1 MSELIAGKYELLDE
15 IGKGGMGTVYRARH
29 LSLDRIVA
37 IKILSEELA
46 AAEEFR
52 ERFQHEATILAQ
64 LVHPNIVAVYDIER
78 VNNTYCIIMEYVE
91 GKSLQK
97 LIDERALKERDVLLI
112 GAQIA
117 RALHYAHQHGVI
129 HRDVKPDNILVT
141 AEKIAKGEPIN
152 YVISY
157 GSKSIPLF
165 GQQYGIGYADTLP
178 VANSILPMN
187 GADVSPS
194 TPGQDVQAQ
203 LAGIEAL
210 LNTGQIDCLSIQPLD
225 DVSMTDIT
233 NKAMSQGIPVFTVG
247 VTSNANEFANFT
259 QVSYDEGKQAAQ
271 IVADW
276 MKENGKDLKVFAVS
290 GGDPSASWAQGRMK
304 GFIDGITALVP
315 GSSFVN
321 SASDAIVTS
330 YDPAKTYDTYKAFLT
345 GNPDVQFIE
354 NVDIGAEHLD
364 RAITDSGRKGEV
376 FSIGWNLSEGQFQG
390 IEDDIQVAA
399 LDQAWSQQAGYGALA
414 CATYLKDGLVMP
426 NTQELVPVTKANV
439 AEARKELDA
448 IMK

>member
-1 MSELIAGKYELLDE
+1 MRIRTRQAAVAVASASLI
-15 IGKGGMGTVYRARH
+15 IGMAVPA
-29 LSLDRIVA
+29 
-37 IKILSEELA
+37 
-46 AAEEFR
+46 
-52 ERFQHEATILAQ
+52 LAQ
-64 LVHPNIVAVYDIER
+64 SPAADAWPQSG
-78 VNNTYCIIMEYVE
+78 T
-91 GKSLQK
+91 
-97 LIDERALKERDVLLI
+97 LKDGSTFTLAPRI
-112 GAQIA
+112 
-117 RALHYAHQHGVI
+117 
-129 HRDVKPDNILVT
+129 
-141 AEKIAKGEPIN
+141 AEKLANGGDIN
-152 YVISY
+152 YVFSY
-157 GSKSIPLF
+157 QSPSIPLF
-165 GQQYGIGYADTLP
+165 SDQYKVGYETTLP
-178 VANSILPMN
+178 QAQEILPTLKGTITAPVSESGIDVN
-187 GADVSPS
+187 G
-194 TPGQDVQAQ
+194 QIAQ
-203 LAGIEAL
+203 IEAL
-210 LNTGQIDCLSIQPLD
+210 INTDSIDCLSIEPPTSD
-225 DVSMTDIT
+225 GFTAIT
-233 NKAMSQGIPVFTVG
+233 NATLAKGIPVFTVG